1 MTFII
6 LLIRHKE
13 LPMKN
18 QELEETRSSPALPPE
33 FNIGLDYGYYKSVY
47 LPVLCREL
55 LLFGSTRLIE
65 VLDKYQITAE
75 DFELIVELPLFKKEM
90 RELKAISEASPNALI
105 QMKAREYVDQGLDYL
120 WDIVRFGKDR
130 DKIAAMKFL
139 SEVGGTQETGGLN
152 RNDESSSAKQAS
164 GLTLNVNFG
173 PGGLIPPL
181 PTEQRPL
188 RSVKQIREIIDV
200 TPTK

>member
-1 MTFII
+1 
-6 LLIRHKE
+6 
-13 LPMKN
+13 MKN
-18 QELEETRSSPALPPE
+18 QELEETRSSPALPTE
-33 FNIGLDYGYYKSVY
+33 FNIGLDYGYYKQIY
-47 LPVLCREL
+47 IPTLCREL

-164 GLTLNVNFG
+164 GLTLNVNLG
-173 PGGLIPPL
+173 PGGLVPPL

-188 RSVKQIREIIDV
+188 RSVKQIREVIDV
-200 TPTK
+200 TPSK

>member
-1 MTFII
+1 
-6 LLIRHKE
+6 
-13 LPMKN
+13 MKN
-18 QELEETRSSPALPPE
+18 QEHEEFNSPPTLPVE
-33 FNIGLDYGYYKSVY
+33 FNIGLDYGYYKQIY
-47 LPVLCREL
+47 IPVLCREL

-75 DFELIVELPLFKKEM
+75 DFEAIVELPLFKKEM

-120 WDIVRFGKDR
+120 WDIVKHGKDR

-139 SEVGGTQETGGLN
+139 SEIGGTQETGGLN
-152 RNDESSSAKQAS
+152 RNDDSVNAKQAS
-164 GLTLNVNFG
+164 GLTLNVNLG

-188 RSVKQIREIIDV
+188 RSVKQVREIIDV